1 MASAQEL
8 LPVIRQVIQEEIS
21 PKLDKLEQ
29 KINEIAILHKS
40 VDECETRLNEQEKSI
55 TYNGNQLKD
64 LLDVTIPTLEKNFK
78 ELCQTICTKILDVDV
93 HRHKWSLVISGLKGE
108 ANETEGDTQIKL
120 KKFAVDHLKVKDAN
134 KHLMA
139 ACHRLSQDADA
150 NIIAKFVNLNDR
162 NEWLASGK
170 HLKDKNL
177 KISISPDLPPV
188 LRPLK
193 KDILQQRKSLQVED
207 RKLSKVK
214 YLPRWPYVSLAVR
227 GQASII
233 PTLKKETII
242 TNYLALKL

>member
-1 MASAQEL
+1 MN
-8 LPVIRQVIQEEIS
+8 V
-21 PKLDKLEQ
+21 K
-29 KINEIAILHKS
+29 N
-40 VDECETRLNEQEKSI
+40 RLNEQEKSI

-93 HRHKWSLVISGLKGE
+93 HRRKWSLVISGLQGE

-139 ACHRLSQDADA
+139 VCHRLSKDADA

-188 LRPLK
+188 LMTFEKRYFAATK
-193 KDILQQRKSLQVED
+193 IFTSRRQ
-207 RKLSKVK
+207 KVIK
-214 YLPRWPYVSLAVR
+214 GKISTKMA
-227 GQASII
+227 IC
-233 PTLKKETII
+233 I
-242 TNYLALKL
+242 TSSERSS